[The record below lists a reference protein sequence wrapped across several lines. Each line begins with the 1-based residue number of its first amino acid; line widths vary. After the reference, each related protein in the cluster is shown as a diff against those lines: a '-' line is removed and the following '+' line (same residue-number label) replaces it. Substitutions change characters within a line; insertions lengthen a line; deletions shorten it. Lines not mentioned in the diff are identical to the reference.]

1 MKVYFMSKNKRKI
14 QDAQKASDLLKLGIE
29 VLHIDYDVEEI
40 QSGDDK
46 KLIKDKVIKAFK
58 VLRRPV
64 CVEQTGIYIKEFGNL
79 PGGLT
84 SIVWD
89 NLGAEN
95 FCKFFSRG
103 TNTVLMKSIVG
114 YCDGQNVKVFL
125 GECYGSIA
133 PKATGIR
140 EDRLDRVFIPR
151 GYYKTF
157 ADLGDKKNDISTR
170 IIAFKKFF
178 KYLEGETN
186 GNAM

>member
-14 QDAQKASDLLKLGIE
+14 QDAQKASNLLKLEME
-29 VLHIDYDVEEI
+29 VLHVDYDVEEI
-40 QSGDDK
+40 QSEDDK
-46 KLIKDKVIKAFK
+46 KLIKDKVIKAFR
-58 VLRRPV
+58 VIRRPV

-95 FCKFFSRG
+95 FCRFFSREK
-103 TNTVLMKSIVG
+103 NTVLMKSIVG
-114 YCDGQNVKVFL
+114 YCDGKNVKVFL

-133 PKATGIR
+133 KEPTGIR
-140 EDRLDRVFIPR
+140 EDRLDRIFIPK
-151 GYYKTF
+151 GYSNTF
-157 ADLGDKKNDISTR
+157 ADLGEEKNNISTR

-178 KYLEGETN
+178 KYLEGEAN
-186 GNAM
+186 E